1 MEMRSGLARPAEIM
15 LGAIQDLSYE
25 IGRQAVDGD
34 EVLQSA
40 S

>member
-1 MEMRSGLARPAEIM
+1 MF
-15 LGAIQDLSYE
+15 GAIQDLAYE